1 MVRDVAGHPAHPDG
15 GDTSGARRRRDLE
28 ARVYGGGPVDAADVA
43 ALRALLDAGSQGSEP
58 GHPAP
63 VAPLVVPSAQEPRA
77 ERPRPAR
84 SWFAGAT
91 VAVVLAALVGAGVA
105 SSLVVGDPAGEPL
118 ATRARVGPS
127 AIPTVPG
134 ASSSADA
141 TSSAEAL
148 GAQYFAQPQSAVD
161 RPTVVFAG
169 IDGSST
175 RRVLAQWGSADGEAS
190 VWVARGEDRSFC
202 LVMVVQG
209 TRAASSCTPR
219 SEVAASGVR
228 LVIGTPRGGS
238 VAAVWDL
245 RAGLLEMTPSPAGA
259 SVVSSGAGRPKP

>member
-1 MVRDVAGHPAHPDG
+1 MARDVAGHPAHPDD

-28 ARVYGGGPVDAADVA
+28 ARVYGGGSVDASDVA
-43 ALRALLDAGSQGSEP
+43 ALRALLGAGAGSSEP

-63 VAPLVVPSAQEPRA
+63 LDVAPAVQEPPP

-105 SSLVVGDPAGEPL
+105 TSLAVGDPAGEPL
-118 ATRARVGPS
+118 ATRARVGSSLSP
-127 AIPTVPG
+127 AVPV
-134 ASSSADA
+134 ASSSAEA
-141 TSSAEAL
+141 AAAAEAL

-161 RPTVVFAG
+161 RPTILFAG

-238 VAAVWDL
+238 VSAVWDL

-259 SVVSSGAGRPKP
+259 TVVSSGAGRPKP